1 MDGVNCMWPIKS
13 TSISFTLVLGTPVA
27 LPPLGIDMSLP
38 GLPAIALGLHTS
50 VTLAGATLSL
60 FLVGYATGP
69 VLFAPLSDALGR
81 RPVLFLGL
89 TLFGGAGFLC
99 SIAPSIEWLLLGRFA
114 QGMGA
119 GIGAALP
126 LAIVRDLFDG
136 LTARERLSH
145 ITIVFSLGPLL
156 APALGSIV
164 MPVAGWRGIFFVTGV
179 IGVLLLFLVAL
190 VLAESLPR
198 ERRRNLDPA
207 DLAADYRQ
215 ALSHPVTVGFALVNA
230 FSYACMFAFISGSPL
245 VLITGRGLSP
255 PAFSAIFAWALFGL
269 ISGAFV
275 GGRLARHGIASSRVL
290 LIGVVVGAGSTV
302 TLLVLS
308 LMGWDTLM
316 AMMPFFPLS
325 AAAYGLTGPNAVHE
339 ALVPV
344 QPIAGLASGV
354 LRSIQIVTGAVACA
368 LVPVFY
374 RPRSSVGMTAVMAAC
389 ALSAFLVYLL
399 YVRRASVTFASAV
412 AAVPPSCP
420 AERGS

>member
-1 MDGVNCMWPIKS
+1 MWPIKS
-13 TSISFTLVLGTPVA
+13 TSTAFTLVLGTLVA
-27 LPPLGIDMSLP
+27 LPPFGIDMSLP
-38 GLPAIALGLHTS
+38 GLPAIALSLHTS

-69 VLFAPLSDALGR
+69 VLFAPLSDGLGR
-81 RPVLFLGL
+81 RPVLLLGV

-99 SIAPSIEWLLLGRFA
+99 SIAPSIEWLLLGRFV

-136 LTARERLSH
+136 ATARTRFSH

-156 APALGSIV
+156 APALGSLV
-164 MPVAGWRGIFFVTGV
+164 LPVAGWRGIYLVTGM

-190 VLAESLPR
+190 FLAESLPR
-198 ERRRNLDPA
+198 ERRRNLDA
-207 DLAADYRQ
+207 AELAADYRET
-215 ALSHPVTVGFALVNA
+215 LSHGVTVGFALVNA

-255 PAFSAIFAWALFGL
+255 AAFSAVFAWALFGL
-269 ISGAFV
+269 IGGAFV
-275 GGRLARHGIASSRVL
+275 GGRLARRGVPSSRVL
-290 LIGVVVGAGSTV
+290 LIGVVVGAASTV
-302 TLLVLS
+302 TLLWLS
-308 LMGWDTLM
+308 LMHWDTLM
-316 AMMPFFPLS
+316 VMMPFFPLS

-354 LRSIQIVTGAVACA
+354 LRSIQIVTGAVASA
-368 LVPVFY
+368 LVPIFY
-374 RPRSSVGMTAVMAAC
+374 SSHSSVGMTGVMAAC
-389 ALSAFLVYLL
+389 GLSAFLVYLL
-399 YVRRASVTFASAV
+399 YVRRASVTFAGAV
-412 AAVPPSCP
+412 AGVPPPRP
-420 AERGS
+420 AGTSS

>member
-1 MDGVNCMWPIKS
+1 MWPVKS
-13 TSISFTLVLGTPVA
+13 TSITFTLVLGTFVA

-38 GLPAIALGLHTS
+38 GLPAIAVSLHTS

-69 VLFAPLSDALGR
+69 VLFAPLSDGLGR
-81 RPVLFLGL
+81 RPVLLLGV

-136 LTARERLSH
+136 AAARERLSH

-164 MPVAGWRGIFFVTGV
+164 IPVAGWRGIYFVNGL
-179 IGVLLLFLVAL
+179 IGVLLLLLVVL

-198 ERRRNLDPA
+198 ERRRNLDPGE
-207 DLAADYRQ
+207 LAADYRQ
-215 ALSHPVTVGFALVNA
+215 TLSHGVTVGYSLVNA

-255 PAFSAIFAWALFGL
+255 AAFSAVFAWALFGL
-269 ISGAFV
+269 ISGAFI
-275 GGRLARHGIASSRVL
+275 GGRLARHGIPSSRVL
-290 LIGVVVGAGSTV
+290 LIGVAVGGSSTV
-302 TLLVLS
+302 TLLGLS
-308 LMGWDTLM
+308 LMRWDALM
-316 AMMPFFPLS
+316 VMMPFLPLS
-325 AAAYGLTGPNAVHE
+325 AAAYGLTGPTAVHE

-344 QPIAGLASGV
+344 QPIAGLAAGV

-374 RPRSSVGMTAVMAAC
+374 SPHSSAGMTAVMAAC
-389 ALSAFLVYLL
+389 ALSAFLVYML
-399 YVRRASVTFASAV
+399 YARRASATFASAV
-412 AAVPPSCP
+412 PAVQPSRP
-420 AERGS
+420 AESGS